1 MTKVYFNQMNTFKK
15 TLAYP
20 LSVIY
25 YCCFG
30 LTLLIFHPLQWISR
44 NLFGAKAHAFMVNY
58 LNLTL
63 VRCLHILG
71 TRISFR
77 NKYPLPKDKP
87 LIIVTN
93 HQSLNDIPTISW
105 YLRKH
110 HPKFV
115 AKQELGKGI
124 PSVSYNLRHGG
135 SALIDRKNPK
145 QALVVLKKLGQYIER
160 NNFSAVIFP
169 EGTRSRDGKPKR
181 FSENGL
187 KMLVK
192 YAPSAIVVPI
202 TINNSWKILKYGGFP
217 MEIGVHLTF
226 DVHQPIQANTLKFS
240 ELFKKTEQT
249 IKNAVIL

>member
-1 MTKVYFNQMNTFKK
+1 MNLFKK
-15 TLAYP
+15 IIAYP

-25 YCCFG
+25 YACFG
-30 LTLLIFHPLQWISR
+30 LALVIFHPLQWLGLKLGGSR
-44 NLFGAKAHAFMVNY
+44 GHAIMING
-58 LNLTL
+58 LNIVL

-77 NKYPLPKDKP
+77 NEFQLPKNKP
-87 LIIVTN
+87 LLIVSN

-105 YLRKH
+105 YFRKH

-115 AKQELGKGI
+115 AKKELGKGI
-124 PSVSYNLRHGG
+124 PSVSFNLKHGG
-135 SALIDRKNPK
+135 NALIDRNNSK
-145 QALVVLKKLGQYIER
+145 QALTILKKFAEFIEKST
-160 NNFSAVIFP
+160 FSAVIFP

-192 YAPSAIVVPI
+192 YAPSSVVVPV
-202 TINNSWKILKYGGFP
+202 TINNSWKLLKYGGFP
-217 MEIGVHLTF
+217 MGIGIHLTF
-226 DVHQPIQANTLKFS
+226 DVHQPMEANSLKFS
-240 ELFKKTEQT
+240 ELFKKVERS